1 MTDETRS
8 VRESPIA
15 CDMSAIEPGLRA
27 GHVAT
32 GGRLFRAAEEIR
44 ELPDGYAF
52 RLPNESETLREA
64 AEFISL
70 ERLCCPF
77 LGFALDVEPENGPVW
92 LRLTGREGV
101 KAFIREEV
109 SELLGGA
116 IDWAGIK

>member
-1 MTDETRS
+1 MTNDPRP
-8 VRESPIA
+8 RQESHIA

-32 GGRLFRAAEEIR
+32 GGRLFRAAEEVR
-44 ELPDGYAF
+44 EVPDGYAF
-52 RLPNESETLREA
+52 RLPSEADTLRDA

-77 LGFALDVEPENGPVW
+77 LGFALAVEPEGGPAW

-101 KAFIREEV
+101 KEFIREEV
-109 SELLGGA
+109 GELLGGA
-116 IDWAGIK
+116 IHWEGLR